1 MIRKS
6 FFINGVVQGVGFR
19 PFVYKLACG
28 NSLCGFVKNDSSGV
42 ELEVEG
48 SEENLALFQVQ
59 LHSQLPPLARIDKI
73 EVKDLQPLYEKTFEI
88 KESAHNAQNA
98 KTALISPDIS
108 TCQECLDDVKNE
120 GKYHNYFATNCTN
133 CGPRYSIIKTVPY
146 DRVNT
151 SMAKFGMCK
160 SCAEEYNN
168 PLSRRYHAQPISCKS
183 CGLTL
188 SLFCVETQKEVE
200 ADSIFAEVAE
210 FIKSGKILAI
220 KGIGGFHIVCD
231 ATNDAVILRLRSYK
245 NRPTKPLAIMC
256 KNLVQIKGLA
266 CVNEK
271 EEELLTSKEAP
282 IVVLK
287 KVLDSVDKPMRLL
300 HFVRN
305 DKSRHCEAL
314 KKPWQSKSDF
324 FKISISDKLA
334 PNIDRIGCML
344 PYTPLHHLL
353 FEHLQNPIV
362 ATSANLAD
370 EPIITNR
377 EDIFT
382 KLPFIDYV
390 LDYNREIIN
399 GVDDSLLQVVNGKT
413 QMLRLARGYAP
424 KVIKLPFKSEK
435 KILAVGANAKNSIA
449 FVMNDNIIVSPHIGD
464 LDSLV
469 AFEYFERTIETFKRF
484 YDFEPDILIHDKHP
498 NYETTKW
505 AKKQEKELVEV
516 QHHLAHI
523 YACKAEFGL
532 HGDYLGFSFDG
543 TGYGDGGTLWGGE
556 IFIGDERKYH
566 FKPIKLLGGEK
577 AIKEPRRVALS
588 MLFDKLSLEEVL
600 ELDLAC
606 TKEFPHANIKML
618 HQSHTKNLNAPQSSS
633 VGRLFDAIAS
643 FADIAQTI
651 SYEGESGLLCESF
664 YDENIKECFDFK
676 IENSVIELKIVEF
689 ILHNSY
695 DKKLLVSMFI
705 NTLVKI
711 IVEISKTEKLEVILS
726 GGVFQNKTL
735 LELATC
741 GLEKENIPYFF
752 QQQTAINDG
761 GIALGQ
767 AYYACSKTMFK

>member
-6 FFINGVVQGVGFR
+6 FLIQGVVQGVGFR
-19 PFVYKLACG
+19 PFVYKLVCALNDSEEMPLGYG
-28 NSLCGFVKNDSSGV
+28 NRLVGFVKNDSFGV
-42 ELEVEG
+42 QIELEG

-59 LHSQLPPLARIDKI
+59 LHLQFPTLARIDKI
-73 EVKDLQPLYEKTFEI
+73 EVKDLQPLYEKIFEI

-151 SMAKFGMCK
+151 SMAKFSMCK
-160 SCAEEYNN
+160 SCLEEYNN

-188 SLFCVETQKEVE
+188 SLFCVETQKEV
-200 ADSIFAEVAE
+200 DAENLFMRVAE

-220 KGIGGFHIVCD
+220 KGVGGFHIVCD
-231 ATNDAVILRLRSYK
+231 ATNDAVILKLREFK

-256 KNLVQIKGLA
+256 KNIQQIKSLA

-271 EEELLTSKEAP
+271 EEELLTSKETP
-282 IVVLK
+282 IVVLNK
-287 KVLDSVDKPMRLL
+287 NL
-300 HFVRN
+300 HTN
-305 DKSRHCEAL
+305 I
-314 KKPWQSKSDF
+314 SKY
-324 FKISISDKLA
+324 LA
-334 PNIDRIGCML
+334 PKIDRIGCFL

-370 EPIITNR
+370 EPIITKM

-382 KLPFIDYV
+382 KLPFIDFV

-413 QMLRLARGYAP
+413 QILRLARGYAP

-449 FVMNDNIIVSPHIGD
+449 FVMDDNIIVSPHIGD

-469 AFEYFERTIETFKRF
+469 AFEYFERTIETFKSF

-532 HGDYLGFSFDG
+532 RGDYLGFSFDG
-543 TGYGDGGTLWGGE
+543 TGYGDDGTLWGGE

-588 MLFDKLSLEEVL
+588 MLFDTLSLEEVL

-606 TKEFPHANIKML
+606 AVSGSEEVLLGCRNSFATQEIKLL

-643 FADIAQTI
+643 FADIAQTV

-664 YDENIKECFDFK
+664 YDENITKSFEYTLAEGIIDM
-676 IENSVIELKIVEF
+676 KIVEF

-695 DKKLLVSMFI
+695 DKKLLISMFI

-711 IVEISKTEKLEVILS
+711 IVEISKKEKLDVILS

-741 GLEKENIPYFF
+741 GLEKENISYFF